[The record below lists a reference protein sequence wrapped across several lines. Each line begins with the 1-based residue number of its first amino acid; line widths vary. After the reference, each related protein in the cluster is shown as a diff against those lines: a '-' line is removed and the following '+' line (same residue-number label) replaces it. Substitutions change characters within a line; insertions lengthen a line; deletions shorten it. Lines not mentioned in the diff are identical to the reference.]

1 MSFLLKDPDS
11 VLDYL
16 VDWGVDY
23 LGTDVLADS
32 DWTVAPAEPL
42 GLEVVEHVFDQS
54 FATVKASGGLP
65 GHIYRLTNRVTLES
79 GRRDSRSVVIRV
91 EAR

>member
-1 MSFLLKDPDS
+1 MSFLLKDPAA

-16 VDWGVDY
+16 IDWGVDY
-23 LGTDVLADS
+23 LGADVLADS
-32 DWTVAPAEPL
+32 EWTVSPVEPL
-42 GLEVVEHVFDQS
+42 GLAIVEHLFDQS
-54 FATVKASGGLP
+54 FATVKASGGIA
-65 GHIYRLTNRVTLES
+65 GHVYRLANHVSLES